1 VGKTFKNRMI
11 RDYVSFLSGLTRIK
25 IPSTINAIL
34 RDEQGSSALTKDSNN
49 ILSIDLTSAMAQRVL
64 KEIALDSTRVKVT
77 NHAEESMIRRN
88 ISCPQVFSCL
98 RNGRITEGPY
108 RDIHGNWKMNIEV
121 FTAGEPLT
129 VNNNTIIKLHY
140 WECRYVYN

>member
-1 VGKTFKNRMI
+1 M
-11 RDYVSFLSGLTRIK
+11 
-25 IPSTINAIL
+25 
-34 RDEQGSSALTKDSNN
+34 TKDSNN